1 MEAPYH
7 SIELLFDQLG
17 LDSSEE
23 AIESFINKNK
33 SLPGHLELYKA
44 DFWTNSQAS
53 FLKEM
58 KDEDSDWSAVV
69 DLLDTMLR

>member
-1 MEAPYH
+1 METPSH
-7 SIELLFDQLG
+7 SIASLFDQLG

-23 AIESFINKNK
+23 AIDDFIIKNK
-33 SLPGHLELYKA
+33 SLPGNLELYKA

>member
-7 SIELLFDQLG
+7 SIETLFDQLG

-23 AIESFINKNK
+23 AIERFINKNN

-44 DFWTNSQAS
+44 NFWTNSQAD
-53 FLKEM
+53 FLKQM
-58 KDEDSDWSAVV
+58 KDDDSDWSAVV

>member
-1 MEAPYH
+1 METQSH
-7 SIELLFDQLG
+7 SIAALFDQLG

-23 AIESFINKNK
+23 AIDHFVDKNK
-33 SLPGHLELYKA
+33 SISSHLELHEA
-44 DFWTNSQAS
+44 EFWTSSQAS

>member
-1 MEAPYH
+1 METPYH
-7 SIELLFDQLG
+7 SIESLFDQLG

-23 AIESFINKNK
+23 AIEVFVNKNK
-33 SLPGHLELYKA
+33 SLPAQLELYKA

-53 FLKEM
+53 FLKEV

>member
-1 MEAPYH
+1 MEKPYH
-7 SIELLFDQLG
+7 SFESLFDQLG
-17 LDSSEE
+17 LDSSAE

-33 SLPGHLELYKA
+33 SLPGHIELYKA
-44 DFWTNSQAS
+44 DFWTSSQSS

-58 KDEDSDWSAVV
+58 RDEDSDWSAVV

>member
-1 MEAPYH
+1 METPSH
-7 SIELLFDQLG
+7 SIASLFDQLG
-17 LDSSEE
+17 HDSSEE
-23 AIESFINKNK
+23 AIDDFINKNK
-33 SLPGHLELYKA
+33 SLPGYLELYKA
-44 DFWTNSQAS
+44 AFWTNSQAS

>member
-7 SIELLFDQLG
+7 SIESLFDQLG
-17 LDSSEE
+17 LGSSEE
-23 AIESFINKNK
+23 EIEGFINKNN

-44 DFWTNSQAS
+44 NFWTNSQAD
-53 FLKEM
+53 FLKQM
-58 KDEDSDWSAVV
+58 KDDDSDWSTVV